1 MKSARCPVPPLRVRD
16 AHVAALAALA
26 HPARLRAFFHLV
38 RAAGEVPAGR
48 LASALGVPAPTLS
61 HQLAALHRAG
71 LVSRRRH
78 GRFIQYAAEPGMVR
92 DLVRLLTNC
101 C

>member
-1 MKSARCPVPPLRVRD
+1 MKASCCPAPPLRVRAD
-16 AHVAALAALA
+16 HVAALGALA

-38 RAAGEVPAGR
+38 RAGRAVAAGT

-61 HQLAALHRAG
+61 HQLAALHRTG
-71 LVSRRRH
+71 LVARRRR
-78 GRFIQYAAEPGMVR
+78 GRSIEYAAAPEMVR